1 MGFAQNAST
10 TITGKVLDENGKPLQ
25 SVSVNVKGS
34 SVGGTTDAEGNFSI
48 NIHGK
53 KATFV
58 FTSVG
63 FASKEVTLGKSQS
76 NVIVLQSEAA
86 SLNQVVVVGYGTQKK
101 LNLTGAVDQVS
112 GKILEDKPVP
122 NVLRGLEGAIPGL
135 YIKMASGRPN
145 QDFGMVV
152 RGQGSIGAGGSA
164 LVLIDGVP
172 GDASRLSPDDIK
184 SVSVL
189 KDAASAAIYG
199 ARGAFG
205 VVLITTKNPEKGKT
219 RVNFSSSFSLN
230 DRAVKPRLLT
240 NGYLWAKNFNDAY
253 YAYSNTYPTTIN
265 TGLSFSQEYLDELK
279 RLNDAGQLPKIDTNT
294 ATGNYI
300 YYGSSDWQKDLYADY
315 NPSVEYAL
323 NVSGGNEKAAYYLS
337 GRYYD
342 QKGLFRYSPDTYK
355 MYDVRAKGSV
365 QAFPWLK
372 IENNF
377 SLSRRSY
384 FYPES
389 HHNSGVTIFR
399 RIADEFSPLAMLR
412 NPDGT
417 FTKNASIAY
426 ESFLTGG
433 NFENTVQTQFSNT
446 ASFTAS
452 FLQNKLNVHGDI
464 SYVFTPYLSNAQRS
478 PVPFSSGPGKY
489 EMAETSNDWASEST
503 HRTNYIGT
511 NIYADYERRFGK
523 HTLKGMV
530 GFNYENTKRQDR
542 YYQRYEL
549 INPDLPDP
557 SLITGQNFTLTG
569 GGYEWTTEGEF
580 FRVNYN
586 YADKYLL
593 EINGRY
599 DGSSKFPIQQQFG
612 FFPSASAGWRISQE
626 PFWKVSKKVISNI
639 KLRASYGSLG
649 NGNVS
654 PYSFLETMP
663 VSQVDLLIKGTNQLA
678 TNQPN
683 VIPNGLTWEKV
694 TSANV
699 GLDIGFLDNRLNVTF
714 DKYIRY
720 TIGMFTPGLPLP
732 GVFGSGV
739 PKGNY
744 ADLKTP
750 GWELSIDWHDQVGVT
765 NPFSYQLQ
773 FTLSDNHS
781 IVTKY
786 NNPNGL
792 INTYYEG
799 ERLGDIWGYKTDGLF
814 KDEDDI
820 SKNAADQSMVAAT
833 TKAIHD
839 IQPGDLKFVDLD
851 GDGKITPGEGTLKNP
866 GDMRVIGNSQP
877 RYLFGFT
884 AGATWHNFSFSIFLQ
899 GVAKR
904 DYWFSTDASY
914 FWGQYNRPYSF
925 EPMDVYENQWSPD
938 NPDAYFPRLVGYE
951 ANGTSG
957 KALSVPT
964 TRYLQNA
971 AFVRLKNLSL
981 GYNLPQTLI
990 SKIGMTQA
998 RVFISGQ
1005 NLWVWSPMFKIT
1017 KAIDPEAVE
1026 TDADTDAYLVGT
1038 LSGSKTDVYPILKTA
1053 TIGIN
1058 ITF

>member
-1 MGFAQNAST
+1 
-10 TITGKVLDENGKPLQ
+10 
-25 SVSVNVKGS
+25 
-34 SVGGTTDAEGNFSI
+34 
-48 NIHGK
+48 
-53 KATFV
+53 
-58 FTSVG
+58 
-63 FASKEVTLGKSQS
+63 
-76 NVIVLQSEAA
+76 
-86 SLNQVVVVGYGTQKK
+86 
-101 LNLTGAVDQVS
+101 
-112 GKILEDKPVP
+112 
-122 NVLRGLEGAIPGL
+122 
-135 YIKMASGRPN
+135 
-145 QDFGMVV
+145 
-152 RGQGSIGAGGSA
+152 
-164 LVLIDGVP
+164 
-172 GDASRLSPDDIK
+172 
-184 SVSVL
+184 
-189 KDAASAAIYG
+189 
-199 ARGAFG
+199 
-205 VVLITTKNPEKGKT
+205 
-219 RVNFSSSFSLN
+219 
-230 DRAVKPRLLT
+230 
-240 NGYLWAKNFNDAY
+240 
-253 YAYSNTYPTTIN
+253 
-265 TGLSFSQEYLDELK
+265 
-279 RLNDAGQLPKIDTNT
+279 
-294 ATGNYI
+294 
-300 YYGSSDWQKDLYADY
+300 
-315 NPSVEYAL
+315 
-323 NVSGGNEKAAYYLS
+323 
-337 GRYYD
+337 
-342 QKGLFRYSPDTYK
+342 
-355 MYDVRAKGSV
+355 
-365 QAFPWLK
+365 
-372 IENNF
+372 
-377 SLSRRSY
+377 
-384 FYPES
+384 
-389 HHNSGVTIFR
+389 
-399 RIADEFSPLAMLR
+399 
-412 NPDGT
+412 
-417 FTKNASIAY
+417 
-426 ESFLTGG
+426 
-433 NFENTVQTQFSNT
+433 
-446 ASFTAS
+446 
-452 FLQNKLNVHGDI
+452 
-464 SYVFTPYLSNAQRS
+464 
-478 PVPFSSGPGKY
+478 
-489 EMAETSNDWASEST
+489 MAETSNDWASEST

-663 VSQVDLLIKGTNQLA
+663 VSQVDRLINGTNPLA

-833 TKAIHD
+833 TKAIHA
-839 IQPGDLKFVDLD
+839 F
-851 GDGKITPGEGTLKNP
+851 NP
-866 GDMRVIGNSQP
+866 
-877 RYLFGFT
+877 
-884 AGATWHNFSFSIFLQ
+884 
-899 GVAKR
+899 
-904 DYWFSTDASY
+904 
-914 FWGQYNRPYSF
+914 
-925 EPMDVYENQWSPD
+925 E
-938 NPDAYFPRLVGYE
+938 
-951 ANGTSG
+951 TS
-957 KALSVPT
+957 
-964 TRYLQNA
+964 
-971 AFVRLKNLSL
+971 NL
-981 GYNLPQTLI
+981 
-990 SKIGMTQA
+990 
-998 RVFISGQ
+998 
-1005 NLWVWSPMFKIT
+1005 
-1017 KAIDPEAVE
+1017 
-1026 TDADTDAYLVGT
+1026 
-1038 LSGSKTDVYPILKTA
+1038 
-1053 TIGIN
+1053 
-1058 ITF
+1058 